1 MTHKEVAD
9 EATEVVGVPDEF
21 PQVFLFADGV
31 TKCDEYKPFQLYLGL
46 GYAIPSGGGG
56 GVLLNVESTYRI
68 KDELAVGIRFEGAA
82 MAKEIKQ
89 TIGGLEG
96 TGSATLSGVGSYT
109 LNGKYYFGDSEFRP
123 YAGLGMGLFV
133 LGNVSLSNDDFSLS
147 GGGKFGFYPRIGFD
161 FGHFNLN
168 LDYNIIGKTKEEVEV
183 TISGDGVEI
192 TSSSKSEV
200 KNSYLGIRVSFFLFG
215 GKKSKFN

>member
-1 MTHKEVAD
+1 MAQAQESVAQ
-9 EATEVVGVPDEF
+9 A
-21 PQVFLFADGV
+21 Q
-31 TKCDEYKPFQLYLGL
+31 EYKPFQLYLGV

-56 GVLLNVESTYRI
+56 VLWNVEPTYRI
-68 KDELAVGIRFEGAA
+68 KDELAVGIRFEQAA

-96 TGSATLSGVGSYT
+96 TGSATVSGVTSYT
-109 LNGKYYFGDSEFRP
+109 LNGKYYFGDSNFRP

-133 LGNVSLSNDDFSLS
+133 LGNVSLSNDGFSLS
-147 GGGKFGFYPRIGFD
+147 AGNKFGFYPRIGFD

-215 GKKSKFN
+215 GKKSKFNE